1 MFDNGYLFC
10 IFKNHIGEKGN
21 NNIEFNNNKN
31 TALTFYEFDDDFHK
45 DLFP

>member
-1 MFDNGYLFC
+1 MFDNGYLAC

-21 NNIEFNNNKN
+21 NNIQFNKSV
-31 TALTFYEFDDDFHK
+31 TALTFYEFDNDFHK